1 MLLNKT
7 IKAVLLC
14 GITATLCAC
23 ASTGDSGPSAKTLPT
38 SENGANE
45 QNIAL
50 VAEAS
55 LTPRQRMSK
64 SIQQLEL
71 GNADVAS
78 VELNEY
84 LLSTPDSSR
93 ARQLLKQINT
103 PANEFYPPEFFVV
116 ELAFGQSISTLA
128 QHYLGNALEFYALAK
143 YNGIEN
149 PSRINTGSKIKIPL
163 TANARSVREKD
174 AQLAQKKQQDTELKA
189 KPLTADAAESKAES
203 EITAVEEK
211 ASDVVI
217 ADVPESPAT
226 LKAKLAEAN
235 SAGDFVQAVSLL
247 KSLVS
252 QSAEFDASTRVLA
265 SEALVG
271 RADMI
276 KANQASGA
284 SQLYT
289 QAADFM
295 QQNGDDIN
303 AFDYFSLAYA
313 TDDSNSEAQ
322 QKMMELQQQIVSKYH
337 REASIAFRQQRIEE
351 AIKKWDIVLHV
362 DPLNTDV
369 SAYRSQAVELQQRL
383 KALNP

>member
-14 GITATLCAC
+14 GITMTLCAC
-23 ASTGDSGPSAKTLPT
+23 ATTGNSGPSAKTLPT
-38 SENGANE
+38 SENGVNE

-50 VAEAS
+50 VAEAG

-174 AQLAQKKQQDTELKA
+174 AQLAQKKQQGTE
-189 KPLTADAAESKAES
+189 PQQAAVATDIVASKEEPQTTSVEDDSSEVLAEN
-203 EITAVEEK
+203 
-211 ASDVVI
+211 
-217 ADVPESPAT
+217 VPESPAT
-226 LKAKLAEAN
+226 IKAKLADAN
-235 SAGDFVQAVSLL
+235 RAGDFAQSVSLL
-247 KSLVS
+247 EILTS
-252 QSAEFDASTRVLA
+252 QNAEFDASTRLLA

-276 KANQASGA
+276 KANQASTA
-284 SQLYT
+284 AQLYT

-295 QQNGDDIN
+295 QQNGDDIS

-313 TDDSNSEAQ
+313 TDASNSEAQ

-362 DPLNTDV
+362 DPSNTDV